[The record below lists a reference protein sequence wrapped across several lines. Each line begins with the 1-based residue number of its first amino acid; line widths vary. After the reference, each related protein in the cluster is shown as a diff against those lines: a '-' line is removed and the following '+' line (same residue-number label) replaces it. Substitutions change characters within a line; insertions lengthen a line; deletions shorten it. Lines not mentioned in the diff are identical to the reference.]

1 MLVDRD
7 EEALPAAQSALRLQ
21 PNSAVVNLEVGFLM
35 FRLKR
40 HAEAQRLL
48 LRSIELDAKQP
59 KPRYVLGL
67 SLLST
72 GQVALGE
79 AQLLEAL
86 ALDPSHVDARHE
98 LGRLYLSQK
107 RIDAAIEQLSAA
119 STLAPHRDDI
129 RASLKRAGQ
138 R

>member
-1 MLVDRD
+1 
-7 EEALPAAQSALRLQ
+7 
-21 PNSAVVNLEVGFLM
+21 
-35 FRLKR
+35 
-40 HAEAQRLL
+40 
-48 LRSIELDAKQP
+48 
-59 KPRYVLGL
+59 LGL